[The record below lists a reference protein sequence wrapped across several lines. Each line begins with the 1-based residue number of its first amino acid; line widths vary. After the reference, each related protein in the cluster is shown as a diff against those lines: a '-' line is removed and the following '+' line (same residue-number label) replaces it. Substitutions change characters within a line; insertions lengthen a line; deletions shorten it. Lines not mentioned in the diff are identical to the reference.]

1 MLKKPN
7 KKIKKIESY
16 YTSYDLLADEL
27 WYFYYE
33 NIRKL

>member
-16 YTSYDLLADEL
+16 YTSYDYLADDL
-27 WYFYYE
+27 FYFYYE
-33 NIRKL
+33 NTRKL